1 MKKRY
6 AITEVISAIFIFL
19 FVYTALSKI
28 FTFNLFAQTLK
39 ETPLIGGIAI
49 YIAILLPAVE
59 LILSLLLLIPRT
71 RRFGLYSTFALMLV
85 FTLYL
90 GYMILFTPH
99 RPCTCGGVL
108 EKMTWTQH
116 LIFNIFFTILSL
128 IAILMK
134 PHK

>member
-1 MKKRY
+1 MKKRNK
-6 AITEVISAIFIFL
+6 ITEAISAIFIFL

-28 FTFNLFAQTLK
+28 FTFHLFSQALK

-49 YIAILLPAVE
+49 YIAFLLPAVE
-59 LILSLLLLIPRT
+59 LTVSLLLLIPRT

-90 GYMILFTPH
+90 GYMILFTPQ

-116 LIFNIFFTILSL
+116 LILNIFLTILSFT
-128 IAILMK
+128 AILMNPRK
-134 PHK
+134 

>member
-1 MKKRY
+1 MKKRST
-6 AITEVISAIFIFL
+6 ITETISAIFIFL

-28 FTFNLFAQTLK
+28 FTFHLFAQTLK

-90 GYMILFTPH
+90 GYMILFTPQ

>member
-6 AITEVISAIFIFL
+6 AITEAISAIFIFL

-28 FTFNLFAQTLK
+28 FTFNLFTQTLK

-49 YIAILLPAVE
+49 YIAFLLPAVE
-59 LILSLLLLIPRT
+59 LTVSLLLLIPRT

-90 GYMILFTPH
+90 GYMILFTPQ

-116 LIFNIFFTILSL
+116 LILNIFLNILSFT
-128 IAILMK
+128 AILMNPRK
-134 PHK
+134 